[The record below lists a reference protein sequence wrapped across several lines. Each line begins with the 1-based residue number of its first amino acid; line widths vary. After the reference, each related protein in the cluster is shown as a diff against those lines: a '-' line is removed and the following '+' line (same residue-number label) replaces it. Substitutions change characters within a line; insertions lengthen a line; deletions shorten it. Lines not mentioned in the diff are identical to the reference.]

1 MKKLFE
7 KINPRLFKLL
17 ASDENA
23 SFNSSVLLELYQ
35 FIDEL
40 SDTNENEKE
49 KVIRKIENIYENIWN
64 LENNRDCRSKAMEFY
79 SKLKADGWIFEEAQ
93 KDYSTAVY
101 FNSNAAKIIDVLI
114 DIEQGKKSE
123 YTGVVLAI
131 SNGLENIE
139 HDKAYS
145 SIINI
150 IEMINKLANDLKG
163 LRASI
168 YTYYNEL
175 IRNKNKDSLNALVDE
190 LINKYKRQFFDHAYL
205 TLKKNESYIQKKH
218 YVLRQLEGIMENEEY
233 MKNLANQKLDQMDE
247 TYSDFD
253 NCYYSILDMLRDAHR
268 TFDSISKIISDI
280 DEKNTQY
287 LSRLLSKIEFLVN
300 RSDSYKGVLN
310 KIIDSYANNDVDY
323 LNNKFNLVNLRNLNG
338 DSLAKPRAN
347 TYKLEVQNIL
357 STYEISN
364 EDLKK
369 EIEDLDVNREYTVE
383 NVNKFILQLL
393 DDKNEVLISNCLI
406 DTNVKLIQI
415 ILAFIFSLSPQVDY
429 DIKIMP
435 NKIEKMNVVFK
446 DMMLIRR

>member
-17 ASDENA
+17 ASDESA
-23 SFNSSVLLELYQ
+23 SLNSSVILELYQ

-40 SDTNENEKE
+40 SNTNENKKE
-49 KVIRKIENIYENIWN
+49 KVIQKIENIYENIWDI
-64 LENNRDCRSKAMEFY
+64 ENNKDYRSKAMEFY
-79 SKLKADGWIFEEAQ
+79 SKLKNDGWIFEEPQ

-101 FNSNAAKIIDVLI
+101 FNSNASKIIDVLI

-145 SIINI
+145 SIVNI

-175 IRNKNKDSLNALVDE
+175 IRNRDKDSLNALVDE

-205 TLKKNESYIQKKH
+205 NLKKNESYIQKKH
-218 YVLRQLEGIMENEEY
+218 YVLHQLEGIMGNEEY
-233 MKNLANQKLDQMDE
+233 MIYLARQKLDQMDE
-247 TYSDFD
+247 TYSDLD
-253 NCYYSILDMLRDAHR
+253 NCYYSILDMLRDAYR

-310 KIIDSYANNDVDY
+310 KIIDSYANSDVDY
-323 LNNKFNLVNLRNLNG
+323 FNNKFNLVNLRNLNE

-357 STYEISN
+357 STYEMNN
-364 EDLKK
+364 EELKK

-383 NVNKFILQLL
+383 NVNKFIMNLL
-393 DDKNEVLISNCLI
+393 DGKNEVLISNCLI
-406 DTNVKLIQI
+406 NTNVKLIQT

-435 NKIEKMNVVFK
+435 NKIEKMSVVFK
-446 DMMLIRR
+446 DMLLMRR

>member
-1 MKKLFE
+1 M
-7 KINPRLFKLL
+7 R
-17 ASDENA
+17 
-23 SFNSSVLLELYQ
+23 
-35 FIDEL
+35 
-40 SDTNENEKE
+40 
-49 KVIRKIENIYENIWN
+49 
-64 LENNRDCRSKAMEFY
+64 
-79 SKLKADGWIFEEAQ
+79 
-93 KDYSTAVY
+93 
-101 FNSNAAKIIDVLI
+101 
-114 DIEQGKKSE
+114 
-123 YTGVVLAI
+123 
-131 SNGLENIE
+131 
-139 HDKAYS
+139 
-145 SIINI
+145 
-150 IEMINKLANDLKG
+150 
-163 LRASI
+163 
-168 YTYYNEL
+168 
-175 IRNKNKDSLNALVDE
+175 
-190 LINKYKRQFFDHAYL
+190 
-205 TLKKNESYIQKKH
+205 
-218 YVLRQLEGIMENEEY
+218 
-233 MKNLANQKLDQMDE
+233 NLANQKMDQMDE
-247 TYSDFD
+247 KYSNFE

-268 TFDSISKIISDI
+268 TFDSITKIISDI

-429 DIKIMP
+429 DVKIMP
-435 NKIEKMNVVFK
+435 NKVEKMNVVFK